1 VPIQPNHCDC
11 GIYLLKA
18 FEYFMNDPEACVRM
32 LDKKTSCDWF
42 EHSEAVRLRREI
54 FDLVQDT
61 EDKYLEFKK
70 TA

>member
-1 VPIQPNHCDC
+1 
-11 GIYLLKA
+11 
-18 FEYFMNDPEACVRM
+18 MNDPEACVRM